1 MQKFDKRRIAKWM
14 RQMEAMSV
22 EMEEML
28 GNAEH
33 SYNEG
38 SPDWQASEDG
48 DRHAVA
54 MGRLSGVSAEAF
66 ALHEDLENLMESVR
80 G

>member
-1 MQKFDKRRIAKWM
+1 MQKFDKRRIAKWT
-14 RQMEAMSV
+14 RQMEAMCV

-28 GNAEH
+28 GKVER
-33 SYNEG
+33 SYHEG
-38 SPDWQASEDG
+38 SPDWQASERG
-48 DRHAVA
+48 DKHADA
-54 MGRLSGVSAEAF
+54 ISALSEVSAEAF